1 MKTKTFRSRPFIQ
14 KNYFACS
21 LSLALSLYTSI
32 QTVKAMDTCGA
43 FLKGSWLRS
52 VRNVWVLQDSSTK
65 DIKETR
71 DQGRGNGRQMVI
83 KTKDELHFLSE

>member
-14 KNYFACS
+14 KHYFACS

-65 DIKETR
+65 DIKEP
-71 DQGRGNGRQMVI
+71 VI
-83 KTKDELHFLSE
+83 EVGETVGKGL